1 MDHLKDIVIRPSTN
15 LLCGVRRYNQLLKQ
29 KAQLEE
35 LEKVLK
41 AEQEKMLS
49 ENQRHQATAAE
60 YHKLKEENDKW
71 VNSVSASPSVTA
83 ARVFLNFFFFFSK
96 RKTTRLIMRKTF
108 NNIASVMCGICFLN
122 QKSI

>member
-1 MDHLKDIVIRPSTN
+1 MS
-15 LLCGVRRYNQLLKQ
+15 GVHRYNQLLKQ

-35 LEKVLK
+35 LENVLK

-71 VNSVSASPSVTA
+71 VNSISSPCYSSLPLFRETLFLSDESNMA
-83 ARVFLNFFFFFSK
+83 NRV
-96 RKTTRLIMRKTF
+96 
-108 NNIASVMCGICFLN
+108 
-122 QKSI
+122 

>member
-1 MDHLKDIVIRPSTN
+1 M
-15 LLCGVRRYNQLLKQ
+15 RRYNQLLKQ

-83 ARVFLNFFFFFSK
+83 ARVFFIYLF
-96 RKTTRLIMRKTF
+96 I
-108 NNIASVMCGICFLN
+108 FLKGK
-122 QKSI
+122 QHG

>member
-1 MDHLKDIVIRPSTN
+1 MRTPDRKQQLKRVCERAHHDELSG
-15 LLCGVRRYNQLLKQ
+15 LRRYNQLLKQ

-71 VNSVSASPSVTA
+71 VNSTHLS
-83 ARVFLNFFFFFSK
+83 
-96 RKTTRLIMRKTF
+96 LIGLRCWFK
-108 NNIASVMCGICFLN
+108 NLI
-122 QKSI
+122 

>member
-1 MDHLKDIVIRPSTN
+1 MTRRLP
-15 LLCGVRRYNQLLKQ
+15 GVCRYNQLLKQ

-71 VNSVSASPSVTA
+71 VKILSLS
-83 ARVFLNFFFFFSK
+83 NF
-96 RKTTRLIMRKTF
+96 
-108 NNIASVMCGICFLN
+108 C
-122 QKSI
+122 

>member
-1 MDHLKDIVIRPSTN
+1 MLNKISLNTS
-15 LLCGVRRYNQLLKQ
+15 CGVFRYNQLLKQ

-60 YHKLKEENDKW
+60 YHKLKEENDKC
-71 VNSVSASPSVTA
+71 VISGSILNY
-83 ARVFLNFFFFFSK
+83 FLFVCLF
-96 RKTTRLIMRKTF
+96 
-108 NNIASVMCGICFLN
+108 
-122 QKSI
+122 

>member
-1 MDHLKDIVIRPSTN
+1 MFKYNTQPYRILFLYSVYSSVFGYSEGQWYEYVCGVNVCIMTHL
-15 LLCGVRRYNQLLKQ
+15 LYGVRRYNQLLKQ

-71 VNSVSASPSVTA
+71 VNSISTMS
-83 ARVFLNFFFFFSK
+83 
-96 RKTTRLIMRKTF
+96 
-108 NNIASVMCGICFLN
+108 
-122 QKSI
+122 

>member
-1 MDHLKDIVIRPSTN
+1 MLSNYAGARLVTWCECVCIMTR
-15 LLCGVRRYNQLLKQ
+15 LLLGMCRYNQLLKQ

-60 YHKLKEENDKW
+60 YHKLKEENDK
-71 VNSVSASPSVTA
+71 
-83 ARVFLNFFFFFSK
+83 
-96 RKTTRLIMRKTF
+96 
-108 NNIASVMCGICFLN
+108 
-122 QKSI
+122 

>member
-1 MDHLKDIVIRPSTN
+1 MSVSRVH
-15 LLCGVRRYNQLLKQ
+15 RYNQLLKQ

-41 AEQEKMLS
+41 AEQEKMMS

-71 VNSVSASPSVTA
+71 VNSFNTLVLLTHGII
-83 ARVFLNFFFFFSK
+83 LNH
-96 RKTTRLIMRKTF
+96 
-108 NNIASVMCGICFLN
+108 
-122 QKSI
+122 KSFYKIKGSSNCNYYD